1 MLESDGEE
9 MDLIETQKRLIEGVR
24 KVLPN
29 VLVIDNVLP
38 LVPQQYPFIAVDID
52 TAEPRVYE
60 GGTMPLERYSFSI
73 YVVEALEGHRKNL
86 TETRKALTEKVNII
100 LGIPRLYAKTIE
112 FGEDVIN
119 TKNCS
124 LALIKCSF
132 PI

>member
-1 MLESDGEE
+1 
-9 MDLIETQKRLIEGVR
+9 MDLIETQKRLIDSVR
-24 KVLPN
+24 TVLPK
-29 VLVIDNVLP
+29 VMVIDNVLP
-38 LVPQQYPFIAVDID
+38 PVPQQYPFVAVDID
-52 TAEPRVYE
+52 NAEPRVYE

-73 YVVEALEGHRKNL
+73 YVVEALDGHRKSL
-86 TETRKALTEKVNII
+86 SETRKALTEKVNII
-100 LGIPRLYAKTIE
+100 LGIPRVYAKSID